1 VIRIVLGLL
10 LFAAVTLVT
19 WLIVVAGYDAM
30 AGGLDYHDFEGATAM
45 GVAVGI
51 APLVA
56 LIAGFSAMIW
66 FLIRR

>member
-1 VIRIVLGLL
+1 MRIVLGLL
-10 LFAAVTLVT
+10 LFVAVTIVT

-30 AGGLDYHDFEGATAM
+30 EGGGLDFHDFEGATAM

-56 LIAGFSAMIW
+56 LIVGFSAMVW
-66 FLIRR
+66 FLIGF